1 MNFMDQN
8 PAKHRK
14 STEEWMF
21 SVLNASANKSVTYN
35 LHKNKLN
42 SLFLREDWLTSLALL
57 LRMVILEDLEECSW
71 KLSLN
76 FKDPE
81 ELCIAILRRST

>member
-1 MNFMDQN
+1 MDQN

-42 SLFLREDWLTSLALL
+42 SLFLRED
-57 LRMVILEDLEECSW
+57 
-71 KLSLN
+71 
-76 FKDPE
+76 
-81 ELCIAILRRST
+81 